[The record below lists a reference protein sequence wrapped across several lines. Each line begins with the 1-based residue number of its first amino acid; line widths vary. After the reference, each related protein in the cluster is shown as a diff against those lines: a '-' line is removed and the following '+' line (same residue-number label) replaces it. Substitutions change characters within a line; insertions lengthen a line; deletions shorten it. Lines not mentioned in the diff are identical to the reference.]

1 MRRSSTVTP
10 SGSAGAF
17 ARACNAPMTATT
29 PGVNGGERKR
39 TNGER
44 NSGCSWAYEAAR
56 LVERTHA
63 PSASA
68 APTVRNRPVFMA
80 DCRTRQPVR

>member
-1 MRRSSTVTP
+1 M
-10 SGSAGAF
+10 
-17 ARACNAPMTATT
+17 NATT

-39 TNGER
+39 TNGDR
-44 NSGCSWAYEAAR
+44 NSGCNRAYEAAR

-63 PSASA
+63 PTASA
-68 APTVRNRPVFMA
+68 APTPHSLPDLMA